1 VRFEHPRHTYGSFGL
16 PLLESG
22 YDNSEACRKKPSI
35 LHHTQELRKSGMG
48 EDQQKAF
55 EDLNL
60 YLEHLPTL
68 STPEQG
74 QPLIM
79 YVSAT
84 HSAVS
89 GALVIEK
96 EIIKEGKNVNQ

>member
-1 VRFEHPRHTYGSFGL
+1 MEASVCLFSNQGMTIAKLVERSL
-16 PLLESG
+16 PFFT
-22 YDNSEACRKKPSI
+22 I
-35 LHHTQELRKSGMG
+35 LRSSASVEWG

-84 HSAVS
+84 HSVVS